1 MIARMIMNMIINPD
15 SVHVLFT
22 NLHEQSIRSF
32 QSRHNWPSQFGHRPG
47 VVFGGVAAQSQTP
60 LEDEPDFGR
69 WQEVLVAT
77 PGRLFPGVTHRVW
90 REGRHVVFGRH
101 FCGI

>member
-1 MIARMIMNMIINPD
+1 MFCSPTYTSNQSALF
-15 SVHVLFT
+15 SHVV
-22 NLHEQSIRSF
+22 IG
-32 QSRHNWPSQFGHRPG
+32 PSQFGHRPG